1 MVGVVVAAVV
11 VAVEEST
18 VLPDDVSGALGTVGA
33 GAAVGVDG
41 AATVVC
47 VALVAVSVVLDVGSL
62 SCLLWSL
69 SKLNDPVEKRV
80 TPQRRLGGQFPREN
94 TPLPMASGR
103 SPSQG
108 LLQRIDLWV
117 RSGVSQG
124 REQQDC
130 GDVGRSGWRD
140 PDRRRGR
147 ADARRARGP
156 LRTRGFSHDPGL
168 EWA

>member
-1 MVGVVVAAVV
+1 MDVSLVVGVVVAAVV

-80 TPQRRLGGQFPREN
+80 TAQRRRLGSIP
-94 TPLPMASGR
+94 
-103 SPSQG
+103 
-108 LLQRIDLWV
+108 
-117 RSGVSQG
+117 
-124 REQQDC
+124 
-130 GDVGRSGWRD
+130 
-140 PDRRRGR
+140 
-147 ADARRARGP
+147 
-156 LRTRGFSHDPGL
+156 
-168 EWA
+168 